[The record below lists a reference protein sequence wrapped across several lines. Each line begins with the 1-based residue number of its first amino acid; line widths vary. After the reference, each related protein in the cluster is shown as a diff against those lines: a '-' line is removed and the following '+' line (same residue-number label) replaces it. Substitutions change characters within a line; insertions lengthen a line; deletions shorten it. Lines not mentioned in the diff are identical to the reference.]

1 MMIKRIFLGVSQGL
15 HYPSF
20 TSLIGEKVRDGERS
34 LPYAFIASGGQIG
47 LLIVGS
53 LGSWLAHSYTWDVL
67 FEIIGLLS
75 SCWVLFLYKMNK
87 SYITQSKYSYTPIP
101 KG

>member
-1 MMIKRIFLGVSQGL
+1 M
-15 HYPSF
+15 
-20 TSLIGEKVRDGERS
+20 RDGERS

-53 LGSWLAHSYTWDVL
+53 LGSWLAHLYKWDFL

-75 SCWVLFLYKMNK
+75 FGWILGTQVDNLYV
-87 SYITQSKYSYTPIP
+87 YISKKVAVIVDL
-101 KG
+101 